1 MKKAS
6 LLMLFIL
13 PILGISSSINCYSQ
27 DWANFK
33 KYKQENERMAQK
45 ENNEFRVVFMGNSIT
60 EFWKSTDSSYFNDN
74 HYIDRGISG
83 QTTPQ
88 MLIRFRPDVIEL
100 NPNVV
105 VILAGIND
113 IAENTGPIPIKD
125 IYGNIISMVELAQS
139 NGIKP
144 ILCSVLPVLDFYWHP
159 GLAPIQKI
167 IALNNLL
174 RTYAEKH
181 DIPFV
186 DYYQAMVDENKGLNK
201 MYSDDGVHP
210 NLAGYKIM
218 EPLLEQAIG
227 KLKNLKNPK

>member
-6 LLMLFIL
+6 LIIRLIL
-13 PILGISSSINCYSQ
+13 LSLIISSSINCYSQ
-27 DWANFK
+27 DWANIE
-33 KYKQENERMAQK
+33 KYKQENGKMTQK
-45 ENNEFRVVFMGNSIT
+45 DPKEFRVVFMGNSIT
-60 EFWKSTDSSYFNDN
+60 EFWKTNDSSFFNDN

-125 IYGNIISMVELAQS
+125 IFGNIISMVELAES
-139 NGIKP
+139 NRIKP

-159 GLAPIQKI
+159 GLAPVQKI
-167 IALNNLL
+167 IELNNLL
-174 RTYAEKH
+174 KSYAEKH
-181 DIPFV
+181 DIPYV

-201 MYSDDGVHP
+201 LYSEDGVHP
-210 NLAGYKIM
+210 NLTGYKVM
-218 EPLLEQAIG
+218 EPLVEQAIS
-227 KLKNLKNPK
+227 KIRNQ